1 MEDLNQASRIP
12 LFKKIDRA
20 IFERLDRFR
29 LTPGYNGIQDFYNG
43 LDEEQQK
50 VFKSLVVISIF
61 IIPIIFMSVLW
72 WQNGGIKTDL
82 QTRMDLVSKAN
93 EIIGQRESLQ
103 TIAPNILSLNP
114 IDGQSMMTSRISNI
128 LSSSGMDLSKIKI
141 EDFATDISSGN
152 IVKSEANLKFSNF
165 STDEMINM
173 LLNLIQREKFRI
185 QHVNISRNS
194 DNNLLN
200 GRFHIVHLSVTQN
213 IEED

>member
-1 MEDLNQASRIP
+1 MEDFNQVSRMP

-29 LTPGYNGIQDFYNG
+29 SSPGYNNVQDFYNG

-50 VFKSLVVISIF
+50 VFKSVVVISIF
-61 IIPIIFMSVLW
+61 IVPIIFLSILW
-72 WQNGGIKTDL
+72 WQNSSIKTDL
-82 QTRMDLVSKAN
+82 QARVDLVSKAN

-103 TIAPNILSLNP
+103 NIAPNILSSSP
-114 IDGQSMMTSRISNI
+114 IDGQSMMTSRVSNI

-141 EDFATDISSGN
+141 DDFASDISSGN
-152 IVKSEANLKFSNF
+152 IVKSESNLNFSNF
-165 STDEMINM
+165 STDEMVNM

-200 GRFHIVHLSVTQN
+200 GRFQIVHLSVAQN

>member
-1 MEDLNQASRIP
+1 MEDFNPVSRMP

-50 VFKSLVVISIF
+50 VFKSVVVISIF
-61 IIPIIFMSVLW
+61 IVPLIFMSILW
-72 WQNGGIKTDL
+72 WQNSSIKSDL
-82 QTRMDLVSKAN
+82 QTRIDLVSKAN

-103 TIAPNILSLNP
+103 NIAPNILSLNP
-114 IDGQSMMTSRISNI
+114 IDGQSMMTSRVSNV
-128 LSSSGMDLSKIKI
+128 LSSSGMDLSKIRI
-141 EDFATDISSGN
+141 DDFASDISSGN
-152 IVKSEANLKFSNF
+152 IIKSEANLKFSNF

-185 QHVNISRNS
+185 QHVNISRNN

-200 GRFHIVHLSVTQN
+200 GRFHIVHLSIAQN
-213 IEED
+213 VEED

>member
-1 MEDLNQASRIP
+1 MEDFNQVSRMP

-29 LTPGYNGIQDFYNG
+29 LSPGYNNVQDFYNG
-43 LDEEQQK
+43 LDEDQQK
-50 VFKSLVVISIF
+50 VFKSVIVISIF
-61 IIPIIFMSVLW
+61 IVPIIFLSILW
-72 WQNGGIKTDL
+72 WQNNSIKTDL
-82 QTRMDLVSKAN
+82 QARVDLVSKAN

-103 TIAPNILSLNP
+103 NIAPNILSLNP
-114 IDGQSMMTSRISNI
+114 IDGQSMMTSRVSNV

-141 EDFATDISSGN
+141 EDFDSDISSGN
-152 IVKSEANLKFSNF
+152 IIKSEANLKFSNF

-185 QHVNISRNS
+185 QHANISRNS

-200 GRFHIVHLSVTQN
+200 GRFHIVHLSVAQN

>member
-1 MEDLNQASRIP
+1 MEDFNQVSRMP

-29 LTPGYNGIQDFYNG
+29 LSPGYNNVQDFYNG
-43 LDEEQQK
+43 LDEDQQK
-50 VFKSLVVISIF
+50 VFKSVIVISIF
-61 IIPIIFMSVLW
+61 IVPIIFLSILW
-72 WQNGGIKTDL
+72 WQNSIIKTDL
-82 QTRMDLVSKAN
+82 KARVDLISKAN

-103 TIAPNILSLNP
+103 NIGPNILSTSP
-114 IDGQSMMTSRISNI
+114 IDGQSMMTSRVSNI

-141 EDFATDISSGN
+141 EDFASDISSGN
-152 IVKSEANLKFSNF
+152 IIKSEANLKFSNF

-185 QHVNISRNS
+185 QHANISRNS

-200 GRFHIVHLSVTQN
+200 GRFHIVHLSVAQN